1 MIYIRLFHRSQK
13 KNLHVYLGRTISDI
27 QWKQCSLPTSMS
39 GLGYG
44 DSALTSLVAN
54 IASIY
59 GSKDELKN
67 LVDIGL
73 IPARSLKQ
81 YSRCFSSLKTF
92 NEYINPNPNPTPE
105 NPHINSFP
113 GLTSLMDGKSLQST
127 LMSKLREYSTNK
139 YITDLTQSLPNDQQ
153 GLRKKIIHFNSLTGD
168 ISSQWLLNK
177 CPTSHDFTFTSD
189 QFRILLARR
198 LMIPVH
204 TFTPGSKCP
213 CGKNLDDAGNHISS
227 FCNKDRS
234 LHTIH
239 NTVLRVLDRAAR
251 SQGLHTAMELS
262 SFSSPTDVPNEKRPD
277 LTITNWPTGNSIKI
291 IDLAI
296 TNPVS
301 DSIQYSATPI
311 SLDPERLL
319 KKHEIQ
325 KIKKYRRLVESKKG
339 GTFEPLVIGTSGNV
353 TKTTSKL
360 IRTICSKQDD
370 NDSTVHRYNYEFW
383 MARISFSLQKTIANE
398 IIIRSGR
405 VNGKQ
410 YTTHYANNMFP
421 DSVDIHLQMNG

>member
-1 MIYIRLFHRSQK
+1 M
-13 KNLHVYLGRTISDI
+13 N
-27 QWKQCSLPTSMS
+27 
-39 GLGYG
+39 
-44 DSALTSLVAN
+44 
-54 IASIY
+54 
-59 GSKDELKN
+59 
-67 LVDIGL
+67 
-73 IPARSLKQ
+73 
-81 YSRCFSSLKTF
+81 
-92 NEYINPNPNPTPE
+92 
-105 NPHINSFP
+105 
-113 GLTSLMDGKSLQST
+113 
-127 LMSKLREYSTNK
+127 
-139 YITDLTQSLPNDQQ
+139 
-153 GLRKKIIHFNSLTGD
+153 
-168 ISSQWLLNK
+168 
-177 CPTSHDFTFTSD
+177 
-189 QFRILLARR
+189 
-198 LMIPVH
+198 
-204 TFTPGSKCP
+204 
-213 CGKNLDDAGNHISS
+213 
-227 FCNKDRS
+227 
-234 LHTIH
+234 
-239 NTVLRVLDRAAR
+239 
-251 SQGLHTAMELS
+251 
-262 SFSSPTDVPNEKRPD
+262 D

-319 KKHEIQ
+319 KKREIQ
-325 KIKKYRRLVESKKG
+325 KIQKYRRLVESSKG

-370 NDSTVHRYNYEFW
+370 NDSTVHHRYNYEFW